1 MWQPSRHFVV
11 VRRIK
16 ALMKIMQ
23 ILKLDKSRTL
33 SGVKGFMCKSFLG
46 KRCLAKEVCGVKFG
60 GKGFLSTSCLAST
73 SCRVFCMH
81 SLTL

>member
-33 SGVKGFMCKSFLG
+33 SGVKGFMCRG